1 MKWLF
6 ALILAG
12 GIFGGA
18 YYFASRVLFK
28 QEIAVRQEKRG
39 DFVPEPTPDASLP
52 EFDVVAQIRQQGDLN
67 ATREA
72 LVSFIQ
78 KFPGSSH
85 VEDARTML
93 GEVNTD
99 LLFNPVPSPDKQEY
113 TVKSGDVLAKIANK
127 VKSTPELI
135 MRANN
140 LTGTMLH
147 IGDKLYISHPDFSLF
162 IQTNAKA
169 VVLANHNQFF
179 KRYYIREVKLPP
191 KTAPRINTKVA
202 EVMAWK
208 NGKRVGFGTKEY
220 ANSTR
225 WVRLGTPGFT
235 LYAMPDSSH
244 PDLDQPPPPTGLG
257 LAAGDLQELSTL
269 VNGKTPA
276 TITE

>member
-6 ALILAG
+6 ALILAC

-28 QEIAVRQEKRG
+28 QEIAVRQEKRS

-52 EFDVVAQIRQQGDLN
+52 EFEAVAQIRQQGDLN

-72 LVSFIQ
+72 LISFIQ
-78 KFPGSSH
+78 KFPGSSR

-99 LLFNPVPSPDKQEY
+99 ILLNPVPSPDKQEY
-113 TVKSGDVLAKIANK
+113 TVRSGDVLAKIANK
-127 VKSTPELI
+127 MKSTPELI
-135 MRANN
+135 MRTNN

-147 IGDKLYISHPDFSLF
+147 IGDKLYIAHPDFSLF

-169 VVLANHNQFF
+169 VVLANHSQFF

-191 KTAPRINTKVA
+191 KPAARITTKVA

-208 NGKRVGFGTKEY
+208 QGKRIGFGTKEY

-225 WVRLGTPGFT
+225 WVRLAAPGFT

-244 PDLDQPPPPTGLG
+244 PDVDEPPPPTGLG
-257 LAAGDLQELSTL
+257 LAASDLQELSSL